1 MPVNTDSLWM
11 PGICVMVAGFQN
23 IADSEPPA
31 ATPAKD
37 DPCPQALCSR
47 TANPPAF
54 ASAVA
59 AIKAAMPLHA
69 NRTAFIPRKDIT
81 QPPKNAAP
89 IPIDACWEYRAP
101 GVGRL
106 QWPA

>member
-1 MPVNTDSLWM
+1 MRLGALSPVPPSTPNVLAATLGEFDAYGMMPLQTELLCR

-23 IADSEPPA
+23 IADDDPPA

-37 DPCPQALCSR
+37 APCPHALCSR

-59 AIKAAMPLHA
+59 
-69 NRTAFIPRKDIT
+69 TT
-81 QPPKNAAP
+81 NAARP
-89 IPIDACWEYRAP
+89 
-101 GVGRL
+101 L
-106 QWPA
+106 QVTKSAFKPR